1 MTTPSQTLVT
11 VDDDHGQERVHVAH
25 ARRQLARVG
34 LNAASIERFLRAI
47 VDTDLH
53 AKTVLS
59 LSLGTL
65 GVLHAA
71 SLCIHVIGRA
81 MAWARGTD
89 PKHAIKQFDRLLSN
103 ANFSPAVLARSWVS
117 FVLGERQEA

>member
-1 MTTPSQTLVT
+1 MTTTSQPLATMAHDPSP
-11 VDDDHGQERVHVAH
+11 ERVHAAH

-34 LNAASIERFLRAI
+34 LNAASIERFLRTI

-53 AKTVLS
+53 AKMVLS

-71 SLCIHVIGRA
+71 SLCIHVSDARWRGR
-81 MAWARGTD
+81 GGLT
-89 PKHAIKQFDRLLSN
+89 LSTQ
-103 ANFSPAVLARSWVS
+103 SSS
-117 FVLGERQEA
+117 SIDC